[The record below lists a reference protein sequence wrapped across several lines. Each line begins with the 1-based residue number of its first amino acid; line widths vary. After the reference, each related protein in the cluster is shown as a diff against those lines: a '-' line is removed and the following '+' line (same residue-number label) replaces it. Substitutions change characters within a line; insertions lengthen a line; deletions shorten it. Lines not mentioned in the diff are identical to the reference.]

1 LQAPLHALKQ
11 MMTLPPEQREML
23 ARRLVQQLV
32 LTVQGALMLQ
42 HAPLPM
48 AEAFVLS
55 RSDAANGRVYGTLP
69 AGSADAASLQQSILA
84 RAWPQ

>member
-1 LQAPLHALKQ
+1 
-11 MMTLPPEQREML
+11 
-23 ARRLVQQLV
+23 V